1 VRRGAFVVAL
11 AIVMLGWRVGWAQQP
26 NSAAPNTVLVPPN
39 SVTASAQ
46 TDPVRCFGGA
56 LRDEQDA
63 LQAYQVILGSN
74 WQTDFACRGAVAAP
88 ELDPCWALVMQA
100 RPLIEQAA
108 GDYENA
114 RKTMEPTS
122 SQLVHQGNALIQQAA
137 GIWQQASACFA
148 PILAQ
153 WTKNG
158 GRYVAVSQEN
168 ACAAAPAQTDANN
181 QNPYICG
188 FLQGVASCLQGIVV
202 SPIQAMQQLGTHAGY
217 YWSIA
222 EALSRGDMSAAKS
235 VLDLKTQEDV
245 QNFDA
250 YAKSLPKYVSLSK
263 NAPGPDPNAVGR
275 QQGALLC
282 QFVLLPAV
290 AHAAAAKTTPG
301 PSTAPPQEPQSN
313 ISAVEPGEPSP
324 TEQPTSNSVSTPPIP
339 KQVLRALSG
348 KVAQQW
354 ETQVYNYL
362 KIGNP
367 GNVGQNITL
376 RVANVTRGLS
386 TTIRPDDLVRLPE
399 TGQAPTYTL
408 NDAKFTAPLA
418 NSLTSG
424 NLKDVLTKNQSTVA
438 DWMSSGDQL
447 TYTPVGQNAQN
458 FGLQPGVPITIKG
471 PFNIYVQGANE
482 TPTLRTYP

>member
-1 VRRGAFVVAL
+1 MRRGAFVVAL

-137 GIWQQASACFA
+137 GIWRQASACFA

-158 GRYVAVSQEN
+158 GRYVAASQN
-168 ACAAAPAQTDANN
+168 ACAAAPTQSDASN

-188 FLQGVASCLQGIVV
+188 FVQGVAGCLQGIVV
-202 SPIQAMQQLGTHAGY
+202 SPIQAMQELGTHGGY

-222 EALSRGDMSAAKS
+222 EAL
-235 VLDLKTQEDV
+235 
-245 QNFDA
+245 
-250 YAKSLPKYVSLSK
+250 
-263 NAPGPDPNAVGR
+263 
-275 QQGALLC
+275 
-282 QFVLLPAV
+282 
-290 AHAAAAKTTPG
+290 
-301 PSTAPPQEPQSN
+301 
-313 ISAVEPGEPSP
+313 
-324 TEQPTSNSVSTPPIP
+324 
-339 KQVLRALSG
+339 
-348 KVAQQW
+348 
-354 ETQVYNYL
+354 
-362 KIGNP
+362 
-367 GNVGQNITL
+367 
-376 RVANVTRGLS
+376 
-386 TTIRPDDLVRLPE
+386 
-399 TGQAPTYTL
+399 
-408 NDAKFTAPLA
+408 
-418 NSLTSG
+418 
-424 NLKDVLTKNQSTVA
+424 
-438 DWMSSGDQL
+438 
-447 TYTPVGQNAQN
+447 
-458 FGLQPGVPITIKG
+458 
-471 PFNIYVQGANE
+471 
-482 TPTLRTYP
+482 